1 MNEAN
6 EASPYQPSESDQTP
20 SEDAFAGYQWLTRG
34 DINAF
39 FGLMLDNLTGLFLMV
54 VLLTGFGFPTD
65 FALTALVPGTA
76 LGVLIGDL
84 AFVYFAFR
92 LAKKTGKSDVTA
104 MPLGLDTPSVFGI
117 TLFILGPSFLEGVD
131 AKGLALAAED
141 AAYRTW
147 HIGIWCIVMSGVLK
161 LVCAPATELIRRTV
175 PRASLLGSLAAIA
188 LVLISFLPLGE
199 ILSRPLPGLVA
210 LSIVLTALI
219 ARLPLPWN
227 IPGTLGALIV
237 AGVMYYLMCLVGVEG
252 YQVPTIGAVQWM
264 PERWMEAWNGQWLS
278 AWRDALP
285 YLPIALP
292 FAIATVVGGIDCAES
307 AAAAGDDYHT
317 PTVVGVEAIATLV
330 AGLSG
335 GVIQTTPYIGHPAYK
350 AMGGRAGYTLGTA
363 LVIGSAGLIGYF
375 TLLNDIIPKP
385 VIYPILVF
393 IGLEITAQSFAATKQ
408 KHYPAV
414 AMACLPAL
422 AFLALNF
429 SEQIINSQAVRDA
442 GITMADMAPPL
453 QESYE
458 AIRLLS
464 QGFIITS
471 LLWAWA
477 MAATIDRNFRTAA
490 AVFFVCA
497 AFTLVGLMHS
507 PLDGNRLFL
516 PFGLESWG
524 DVVLGAEDRAKVFEF
539 AFGYA
544 IIGGLMLLWKQLLPD
559 SVPVDEPSLEHA
571 EGDA

>member
-1 MNEAN
+1 
-6 EASPYQPSESDQTP
+6 
-20 SEDAFAGYQWLTRG
+20 
-34 DINAF
+34 
-39 FGLMLDNLTGLFLMV
+39 MLDNLTGLFLMV
-54 VLLTGFGFPTD
+54 VLLSGFGFPSE
-65 FALTALVPGTA
+65 FAITALVPGTA

-92 LAKKTGKSDVTA
+92 LAKKTGRSDVTA

-117 TLFILGPSFLEGVD
+117 SLFILGPSYLQGID
-131 AKGLALAAED
+131 PNGLALAPED

-161 LVCAPATELIRRTV
+161 LVCAPATSLIRRTV

-188 LVLISFLPLGE
+188 LVLISFLPLAE
-199 ILSRPLPGLVA
+199 ILSRPLPGLIA

-219 ARLPLPWN
+219 ARIPLPWH
-227 IPGTLGALIV
+227 IPGTLGALLV
-237 AGVMYYLMCLVGVEG
+237 AGAMYYLMCGLGVEG
-252 YQVPTIGAVQWM
+252 YTMPTIGAVEWLPQ
-264 PERWMEAWNGQWLS
+264 RWMEAWNGQWLS
-278 AWRDALP
+278 AWKDALP

-350 AMGGRAGYTLGTA
+350 AMGGRSGYTLGTA
-363 LVIGSAGLIGYF
+363 LVIGAAGLIGFF
-375 TLLNDIIPKP
+375 TFLNDIIPKP

-393 IGLEITAQSFAATKQ
+393 IGLEITAQSFAATKR

-414 AMACLPAL
+414 AIACLPAL
-422 AFLALNF
+422 AFLAVNF
-429 SEQIINSQAVRDA
+429 SNQILGSGVMRDA
-442 GITMADMAPPL
+442 GISITDMPPPL
-453 QESYE
+453 PESYE

-497 AFTLVGLMHS
+497 CFTLVGLMHS

-516 PFGLESWG
+516 PFGLASWG
-524 DVVLGAEDRAKVFEF
+524 DVVLDAENRSKVFEF
-539 AFGYA
+539 AIGYGM
-544 IIGGLMLLWKQLLPD
+544 IGGILLLWQRAL
-559 SVPVDEPSLEHA
+559 PSLGAVEDDEA
-571 EGDA
+571 SDA